1 MLIPLIIILGTG
13 ICVFIFF
20 MYRMFL
26 APRKVLG
33 LDKMLKAGKT
43 KQVIRS
49 AKQIIAK
56 EPRNVDAHYI
66 LGQAYQVEKK
76 AELALME
83 FKTVNQIGE
92 FTQLC
97 REIPF
102 RMQVGELYWKFNQV
116 EEALKEYLLLIKEQ
130 PSEFS
135 HYAKVGQLFEQRGQ
149 IDRAIQYHMKAV
161 ELNKDHAPS
170 HYQLG
175 LLFSKQKKVLEARRE
190 LDIAVKLEPAN
201 ANAWYYLGR
210 LLKESRDFAAALTAF
225 DKAQRDPTLK
235 AKVLIERGT
244 CYMSM
249 ANYDQAISE
258 LERGLKL
265 SKDEGD
271 AAVLYGRYFLSV
283 CYEKTG
289 KLEDAIAEWE
299 KIYAKKPTFRD
310 VAEKLSQYQEMRTDD
325 GIKDYLTSGKEEFL
339 EVCGK
344 VAHASGLE
352 VITSKEIPDGCEMLA
367 SIVDKKRL
375 GTKKMVKLMR
385 FYRSTEPLN
394 DTVVRSLSE
403 AMKKDNAVR
412 GMIVA
417 SSGFTRKA
425 VEFSE
430 SRPIDLI
437 AKEKLTEMLK
447 QVDRH

>member
-13 ICVFIFF
+13 FCVLIFF
-20 MYRMFL
+20 LYRMFL

-33 LDKMLKAGKT
+33 LDKMLKAGKV
-43 KQVIRS
+43 KQVTRA

-66 LGQAYQVEKK
+66 LGQAYQLEKK

-97 REIPF
+97 REVPF
-102 RMQVGELYWKFNQV
+102 RTQMGELYWKFNQV

-130 PSEFS
+130 PGEFG
-135 HYAKVGQLFEQRGQ
+135 HYFKVGQLFELREQP
-149 IDRAIQYHMKAV
+149 DRAIQYHMKAV
-161 ELNKDHAPS
+161 ELNKDFAPA

-190 LDIAVKLEPAN
+190 LEIAVKLEPGN
-201 ANAWYYLGR
+201 SGAWYHLGR
-210 LLKESRDFAAALTAF
+210 LLKESRDFAAALSAF
-225 DKAQRDPTLK
+225 DKAQRDPVLK

-244 CYMSM
+244 CYMNMS
-249 ANYDQAISE
+249 NYDQAIPE

-265 SKDEGD
+265 SKDDAD
-271 AAVLYGRYFLSV
+271 AAVLYGRYFLSI

-289 KLEDAIAEWE
+289 KLDDAVAEWE
-299 KIYAKKPTFRD
+299 KIYARKPTFRD
-310 VAEKLSQYQEMRTDD
+310 VAEKLSHYQEMRTDD
-325 GIKDYLTSGKEEFL
+325 GMKDYLTSGKEEFL
-339 EVCGK
+339 EVCGQ
-344 VAHASGLE
+344 VARASGLE
-352 VITSKEIPDGCEMLA
+352 VISVKGIEDGCEILA

-375 GTKKMVKLMR
+375 GTKKMVKLVR
-385 FYRSTEPLN
+385 FYRSAEPLN
-394 DTVVRSLSE
+394 DAVVRSLAE
-403 AMKKDNAVR
+403 AMKRDNAVR
-412 GMIVA
+412 GMIVT
-417 SSGFTRKA
+417 SSGFSRKA

-430 SRPIDLI
+430 SRPIDLVS
-437 AKEKLTEMLK
+437 KDRLTELLK
-447 QVDRH
+447 QADRR